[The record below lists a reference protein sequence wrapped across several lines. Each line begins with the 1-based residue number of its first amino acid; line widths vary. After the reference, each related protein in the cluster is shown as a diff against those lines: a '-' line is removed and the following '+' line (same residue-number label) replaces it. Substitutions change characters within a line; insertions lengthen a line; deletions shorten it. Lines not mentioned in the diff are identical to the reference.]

1 MAIRQTSAK
10 FVVEVEAELDNNDVF
25 VKLASRSDL
34 VFTTWEGKYDE
45 GNEVGFYELMPHESQ
60 KFQGNQDGTISPV
73 KALGMVVGMETT
85 SLDFT
90 DTDPGVKE

>member
-1 MAIRQTSAK
+1 M
-10 FVVEVEAELDNNDVF
+10 F
-25 VKLASRSDL
+25 VKLVSRLDL

-45 GNEVGFYELMPHESQ
+45 GTEVGFYELMPHESQ

-73 KALGMVVGMETT
+73 KAPGMVVGMGIT

-90 DTDPGVKE
+90 DADPGVKE